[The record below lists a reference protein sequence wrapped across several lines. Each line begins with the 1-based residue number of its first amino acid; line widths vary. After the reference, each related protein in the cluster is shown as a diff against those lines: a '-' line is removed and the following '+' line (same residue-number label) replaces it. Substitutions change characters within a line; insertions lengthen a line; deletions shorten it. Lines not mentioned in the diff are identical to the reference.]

1 MKIKLILL
9 ALLTIICI
17 DNTYGQRPRKKTA
30 TAKTNPKVDLVIQK
44 QMSLLFE
51 AKELKSLISGSTSI
65 RFKTFDNINKDNFK
79 TFKIQDKALEIL
91 DSNEITQQ
99 NNPDYFYIVGWSDV
113 LNMLNIEIIHQATK
127 TKVKILL
134 TKKNN
139 EWQFGTSE
147 LISEKK
153 PETSEKLPAKKS
165 LKRRG

>member
-134 TKKNN
+134 DVYIMKKFCYINLTYYN
-139 EWQFGTSE
+139 AIIR
-147 LISEKK
+147 LIILLIFVDGK
-153 PETSEKLPAKKS
+153 
-165 LKRRG
+165 